1 VPLSGLL
8 AVHADPATGL
18 FTGDLVLHQSTVSRT
33 ILGASLFSVTIQIAA
48 KAPVNGRVDH
58 EGQMSATVMVDVVI
72 TAARAAGATLIRRRF
87 MPHRDS
93 RHCTA
98 AFQARPQLRT
108 GPPRGRQIPPAALHR
123 MRMDHPTCQ
132 PAGRW
137 PGERHRHRSHPAHV
151 LRQAREA
158 CAAPRR
164 RPTGGAAHA
173 QQARRDSPL
182 CRIDGLSAHKLVNAL
197 HGAQCAPLGRFEGA
211 VVARGQGPQGKGVS
225 PLRRGHL
232 GRAPWVAKGQSG

>member
-48 KAPVNGRVDH
+48 KAPVNGRVNH

-72 TAARAAGATLIRRRF
+72 TAA
-87 MPHRDS
+87 
-93 RHCTA
+93 
-98 AFQARPQLRT
+98 FQARPQIRT
-108 GPPRGRQIPPAALHR
+108 GPPLGRQIPPAALHR